1 MVRRLALVLSMTLGA
16 MGCASGTPDLATLTS
31 NSDQV
36 IWEAGQ
42 AAFKKKQWEAAR
54 QHFRRI
60 VDGFPQSEYAPA
72 ARLAVGETYIR
83 EGGISNDLLAI
94 GAYREFLTLYP
105 SHPESDS
112 AQFQVA
118 EAYFRQ
124 RNGPDRDQT
133 KTHEALTEYERLLEL
148 YPDTK
153 HVEEARKRIQECRQM
168 LARAEFLAGYFYQRT
183 RQSCR
188 AAIPRFEGILK
199 DYPDYQSLDEVM
211 FRLGA
216 CLMESGRGPEAR
228 PVLARL
234 VEDYPKSSF
243 VEEARR
249 LLATP
254 DPPKV
259 PQAPPTTA
267 SPSPAPSPIPGA
279 PSPTPSPSPTPPA
292 SPAPPPASPRP

>member
-1 MVRRLALVLSMTLGA
+1 MRRLAVSLVLFLPFF
-16 MGCASGTPDLATLTS
+16 GCASGTPDLATLTS

-42 AAFKKKQWEAAR
+42 VALKKRQYEGAR

-60 VDGFPQSEYAPA
+60 VEGFPQSQYAPA
-72 ARLAVGETYIR
+72 ARLAVGETYVR
-83 EGGISNDLLAI
+83 EGGIANDTMAI

-124 RNGPDRDQT
+124 RNGADRDQT
-133 KTHEALTEYERLLEL
+133 KTHEALAEYERLLEL

-153 HVEEARKRIQECRQM
+153 HVEEARKRIQECRQT

-199 DYPDYQSLDEVM
+199 DYPDYQELDVVM
-211 FRLGA
+211 FRLGE
-216 CLMESGRGPEAR
+216 CLVQTGRVPEAR
-228 PVLARL
+228 PVLSRL
-234 VEDYPKSSF
+234 LEDYPKSAF
-243 VEEARR
+243 AEQARQ
-249 LLATP
+249 LLANP
-254 DPPKV
+254 VPPAS
-259 PQAPPTTA
+259 APATGASP
-267 SPSPAPSPIPGA
+267 SPSPAPA
-279 PSPTPSPSPTPPA
+279 SPTPP
-292 SPAPPPASPRP
+292 PPPSASPRP

>member
-1 MVRRLALVLSMTLGA
+1 MRRLLLLLALIVPA
-16 MGCASGTPDLATLTS
+16 VGCASGTPDLATLTS

-42 AAFKKKQWEAAR
+42 TALKKRQYEGAR

-60 VDGFPQSEYAPA
+60 VEGFPQSQYAPA
-72 ARLAVGETYIR
+72 SRLAVGETYVK
-83 EGGISNDLLAI
+83 EGGIANDTMAI

-124 RNGPDRDQT
+124 RNGADRDQT
-133 KTHEALTEYERLLEL
+133 KTHEALAEYERLLEL

-153 HVEEARKRIQECRQM
+153 HVEEARKRIRECRQM

-199 DYPDYQSLDEVM
+199 EYPDYDELDVVM
-211 FRLGA
+211 FRLGE
-216 CLMESGRGPEAR
+216 CLMQSGRSAEAL

-234 VEDYPKSSF
+234 LEDYPKTAF
-243 VEEARR
+243 AEEARQ
-249 LLATP
+249 LMAN
-254 DPPKV
+254 PPPVSPSPV
-259 PQAPPTTA
+259 PP
-267 SPSPAPSPIPGA
+267 PSPAPGASPK
-279 PSPTPSPSPTPPA
+279 PSPAAASPTPPA
-292 SPAPPPASPRP
+292 SPVPSPAT

>member
-1 MVRRLALVLSMTLGA
+1 VGLDQERFVRRLALLLALIVPA
-16 MGCASGTPDLATLTS
+16 VGCASGTPDLATLTS

-42 AAFKKKQWEAAR
+42 TALKKRQYEGAR

-60 VDGFPQSEYAPA
+60 VEGFPQSQYAPA
-72 ARLAVGETYIR
+72 SRLAVGETYVK
-83 EGGISNDLLAI
+83 EGGIANDTMAI

-105 SHPESDS
+105 SHPESDT

-124 RNGPDRDQT
+124 RNGADRDQT
-133 KTHEALTEYERLLEL
+133 KTHEALAEYERLLEL

-153 HVEEARKRIQECRQM
+153 HVEEARKRTQECRQM

-199 DYPDYQSLDEVM
+199 EYPDYQELDVVM
-211 FRLGA
+211 FRLGE
-216 CLMESGRGPEAR
+216 CLMQTGRGAEAR
-228 PVLARL
+228 PVLARML
-234 VEDYPKSSF
+234 EDYPKSAF
-243 VEEARR
+243 AEQARQ
-249 LLATP
+249 LLAAP
-254 DPPKV
+254 DVPMPSPALPP
-259 PQAPPTTA
+259 ATAA
-267 SPSPAPSPIPGA
+267 SPSPAPA
-279 PSPTPSPSPTPPA
+279 SPTPPSPSP
-292 SPAPPPASPRP
+292 SPSPSPVP